1 MVESPK
7 NELRIVSIT
16 EFNRSRK
23 DDQWYWTTKTPN
35 GETVGDGSEGYVEL
49 RKALAGFDAQQG
61 GLSEHYSKL
70 VKVSDR
76 EYHIRKYALGAPD
89 PFDATQPLATVST
102 GWQPPEA
109 ETATAE

>member
-1 MVESPK
+1 MVQSPP
-7 NELRIVSIT
+7 NELKIVAIT
-16 EFNRSRK
+16 EFTRSYK
-23 DDQWYWTTKTPN
+23 NDEWYWTTKSPN
-35 GETVGDGSEGYVEL
+35 GDVVGDGSEGYKEL

-61 GLSEHYSKL
+61 GLSASYSKL

-89 PFDATQPLATVST
+89 PFDPTNPLATVST

-109 ETATAE
+109 QTATAE